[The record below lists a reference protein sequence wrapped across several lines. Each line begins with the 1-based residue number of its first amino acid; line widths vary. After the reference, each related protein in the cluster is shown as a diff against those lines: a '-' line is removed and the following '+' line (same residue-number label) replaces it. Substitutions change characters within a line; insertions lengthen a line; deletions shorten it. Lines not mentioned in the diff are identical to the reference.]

1 MTVSTML
8 TKVTA
13 NVIESLVSAL
23 PNLVERIIMY
33 GSYAR
38 EDYTDESDIDILV
51 LLNCNKEDVKKYRSQ
66 VSRIASRIGLENDVE
81 VSLLLRDSK
90 TFEQGASY
98 MPFYQNILTE
108 GVSLYEQEC
117 NAAFEI

>member
-8 TKVTA
+8 TEVTA

>member
-90 TFEQGASY
+90 TFEQGVSY